1 MGAMGDASSRQ
12 ELWVCH
18 LGTVEY
24 RAAVEAQEHVRALRQ
39 ADELPD
45 VLLTLDHPPVYT
57 LGRRSGPDDL
67 PMGEDW
73 CRAQGIDVVHTD
85 RGGQLT
91 YHGPG
96 QLVGYPIMRIEDV
109 IVFVRTMEQVM
120 IAALADERVPAQL
133 REGLTGVWVGQE
145 KIGSIGVHVS
155 RGVTT
160 HGFAINVEND
170 LGPFAWAVPCGLPDV
185 TMTSV
190 SRVRGERVG
199 LACFRRHAA
208 LRFCE
213 AHGRRQRL
221 VSPTRLGLSALPN
234 APAPSRVGLAA

>member
-1 MGAMGDASSRQ
+1 M
-12 ELWVCH
+12 CH

-24 RAAVEAQEHVRALRQ
+24 RRAVAAQERVRSLRQ
-39 ADELPD
+39 DDELPD

-57 LGRRSGPDDL
+57 LGRRSQPEEL

-73 CRAQGIDVVHTD
+73 CRAQGVDVVAAD
-85 RGGQLT
+85 RGGRLT

-96 QLVGYPIMRIEDV
+96 QLVGYPIMRIDDV
-109 IVFVRTMEQVM
+109 IDYVRTMERAM
-120 IAALADERVPAQL
+120 IAALADERVDARV
-133 REGLTGVWVGQE
+133 REGLTGVWAGDE

-160 HGFAINVEND
+160 HGFAVNVEND
-170 LGPFAWAVPCGLPDV
+170 LAPFAWAVPCGLAGV

-190 SRVRGERVG
+190 SRARGERVG
-199 LACFRRHAA
+199 LACFRRRAA

-221 VSPTRLGLSALPN
+221 VAPARLGLGELPN
-234 APAPSRVGLAA
+234 APAPAPSVGLPV

>member
-1 MGAMGDASSRQ
+1 M
-12 ELWVCH
+12 CH

-24 RAAVEAQEHVRALRQ
+24 RRAVAAQEHVRALRQ

-57 LGRRSGPDDL
+57 LGRRSEPGDL
-67 PMGEDW
+67 PMGEEW
-73 CRAQGIDVVHTD
+73 CRAQGVDVVATD

-96 QLVGYPIMRIEDV
+96 QLVGYPIMRIGDV
-109 IVFVRTMEQVM
+109 IEYVRTMEQAM
-120 IAALADERVPAQL
+120 IAALADEGVAAGIRP
-133 REGLTGVWVGQE
+133 GLTGVWVGEE
-145 KIGSIGVHVS
+145 KVGSIGVHVS

-170 LGPFAWAVPCGLPDV
+170 LAPFSWVVPCGLPDV
-185 TMTSV
+185 SFTSV
-190 SRVRGERVG
+190 SRQRGERIG
-199 LACFRRHAA
+199 LPCFRRHAA
-208 LRFCE
+208 YRFCQ

-221 VSPTRLGLSALPN
+221 VPPARLGLHYLPS
-234 APAPSRVGLAA
+234 APAPATRVGLPA